1 MKIILAPD
9 SYKGSLT
16 AFEVCQAME
25 IGIRRVIPDAE
36 IVSVP
41 MADGGEGTVK
51 SLIDATRGRLVTK
64 IVTDPLGQKVE
75 AGFGIL
81 GDGKTAVIEMAQAS
95 GLPLVPLEK
104 RDPRITTTYGTG
116 ELILAAFEE
125 GCHKLLIGIGGSAT
139 NDGGAGMAQALGFRL
154 LDQKGRQLSP
164 GGSALK
170 DLYRIETS
178 GKDPRLQNIEVIV
191 ACDVNNPLT
200 GLKGASAVYGP
211 QKGATPEMVSELDQ
225 ALEHF
230 AAVIDRDLGI
240 AIRDLP
246 GAGAAGGLG
255 AGLLAFLNAK
265 LKSGVEIVMEIVEL
279 KKKMLGSDLVVT
291 GEGRIDGQTVNGK
304 APIGVAK
311 IAKSIGLP
319 VLAVAGGLGP
329 GAEFVYAHGIDGVTA
344 IIDQPMSLET
354 AIGNAGSLV
363 AAATERIIRVY
374 LTGYQ
379 GAFEKVK
386 VIP

>member
-1 MKIILAPD
+1 M
-9 SYKGSLT
+9 
-16 AFEVCQAME
+16 
-25 IGIRRVIPDAE
+25 
-36 IVSVP
+36 
-41 MADGGEGTVK
+41 VK
-51 SLIDATRGRLVTK
+51 
-64 IVTDPLGQKVE
+64 
-75 AGFGIL
+75 
-81 GDGKTAVIEMAQAS
+81 
-95 GLPLVPLEK
+95 
-104 RDPRITTTYGTG
+104 
-116 ELILAAFEE
+116 
-125 GCHKLLIGIGGSAT
+125 
-139 NDGGAGMAQALGFRL
+139 
-154 LDQKGRQLSP
+154 
-164 GGSALK
+164 
-170 DLYRIETS
+170 
-178 GKDPRLQNIEVIV
+178 
-191 ACDVNNPLT
+191 
-200 GLKGASAVYGP
+200 
-211 QKGATPEMVSELDQ
+211 ELDQ

-230 AAVIDRDLGI
+230 AAVIDQDLGI

-255 AGLLAFLNAK
+255 AGLLGFLNAK

-304 APIGVAK
+304 VPIGVAK

-329 GAEFVYAHGIDGVTA
+329 GAEFVYDHGIDGVTA
-344 IIDQPMSLET
+344 IIDQPMALET